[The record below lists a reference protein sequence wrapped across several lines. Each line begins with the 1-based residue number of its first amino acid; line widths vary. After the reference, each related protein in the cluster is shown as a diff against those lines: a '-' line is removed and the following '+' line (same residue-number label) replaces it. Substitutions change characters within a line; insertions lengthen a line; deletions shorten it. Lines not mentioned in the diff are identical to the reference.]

1 MSELKSYEDQREF
14 PRISKEIP
22 IEVSEISYPLPEEP
36 GKSYL
41 SKNISIG
48 GICFSLTIPYEPE
61 TVLSLKIKIPGWQ
74 TYKKLFSLFSDV
86 FSDTPLTAI
95 GEVAWCR
102 KLSGGP
108 GYDMGV
114 RFVDIY
120 KDDYQALMKY
130 LDAQSDNDK

>member
-1 MSELKSYEDQREF
+1 MSELKSDKDHREF

-22 IEVSEISYPLPEEP
+22 IEVSKISYPLPETP

-61 TVLSLKIKIPGWQ
+61 TVLSLKINIPGWES
-74 TYKKLFSLFSDV
+74 YKKPFSLFLDVSSDA
-86 FSDTPLTAI
+86 PLTAI
-95 GEVAWCR
+95 GEVVWCR

-108 GYDMGV
+108 GYEMGV

-130 LDAQSDNDK
+130 LEAQSDNDK